1 MIVKIECELND
12 VIIPFCSSDAFKEEW
27 LELNQDIERDE
38 MWFMVSQGMF
48 LFIICK
54 SNDVSVRGLSSIWGP
69 RSFSYELLSD
79 KGRMFMNS

>member
-1 MIVKIECELND
+1 M
-12 VIIPFCSSDAFKEEW
+12 EW

-54 SNDVSVRGLSSIWGP
+54 SNYIRVRGLPSRQGR
-69 RSFSYELLSD
+69 RSFSYDLSSD
-79 KGRMFMNS
+79 KERMLMNS